1 MLSVFSNR
9 ARRDQTQDAIDRL
22 TDEVRTWLCHRRNS
36 DKRGQHGAQLEAVES
51 LVSGGAA
58 RLQQAVRLVEV
69 SQPTGDLFEECR
81 LYDLRVLWLRRVWQY
96 FREKFDQRDDPV
108 LKPVLEAADDVV
120 WSCYQQVYRV
130 TEHLAPEL
138 TPGPAPL
145 PYIEPWYAPE
155 AFPAELVPAGLKS
168 EVDVGFLREYLN
180 KLPIPVVRLQPACVG
195 APWWLVYLGHE
206 IGHHVQFGI
215 LPKMTLVSQFRE
227 AVTEAVLSC
236 EGSDEEAAQWNS
248 WSVEIFADIF
258 GLLLLGSWFLWAMVE
273 LELQAAD
280 KMLAR
285 RSAYPSPVIRL
296 RLLALAAGRLGFSSG
311 EALAL
316 RGLVPDRSGAGTEVG
331 RDLMVAERV
340 VDAAFGRIPGL
351 PATLPSL
358 CAFRIEDHR
367 RGGAVDR
374 WRDMFTGGEAVPAER
389 KLPSSRLVTS
399 AAVAAWA
406 DIIATDQ
413 SDEQRSARRR
423 ALAAMTMRA
432 ISDNAEPETRAAIE
446 VPTVDG
452 GDLADLLLQASRQEL
467 GE

>member
-9 ARRDQTQDAIDRL
+9 ARRDQTEDAIDRL
-22 TDEVRTWLCHRRNS
+22 TAEVRTWLCHRRDS
-36 DKRGQHGAQLEAVES
+36 DKHGQHGAQLDAVES
-51 LVSGGAA
+51 LVCGGAT
-58 RLQQAVRLVEV
+58 RLGQAVRLIEV

-81 LYDLRVLWLRRVWQY
+81 LYDLRILWLRRVWQY

-108 LKPVLEAADDVV
+108 LKLVLEAADDVV

-138 TPGPAPL
+138 TGGPAPL

-215 LPKMTLVSQFRE
+215 LPKMTLVGQFRE
-227 AVTEAVLSC
+227 TLTDAVLSC
-236 EGSDEEAAQWNS
+236 EGSDEEVARWNS
-248 WSVEIFADIF
+248 WSIEIFADIF

-280 KMLAR
+280 KMLVR
-285 RSAYPSPVIRL
+285 RSGYPSPVVRL
-296 RLLALAAGRLGFSSG
+296 RLLALAAGRLGFKSE

-316 RGLVPDRSGAGTEVG
+316 RGLVPDPAVDGTEVG
-331 RDLMVAERV
+331 RDLMMAERV

-351 PATLPSL
+351 PETLPSL

-367 RGGAVDR
+367 PGGAVDR
-374 WRDMFTGGEAVPAER
+374 WRDMLTGGEVVPAER
-389 KLPSSRLVTS
+389 KLPSSRLVAS

-406 DIIATDQ
+406 DIIAEDQ

-423 ALAAMTMRA
+423 ALAAMTIQV

-446 VPTVDG
+446 VPGVEG
-452 GDLADLLLQASRQEL
+452 GDLADLLLQASRQQL